1 MFKKNKKEYDESK
14 LSTKGKSI
22 YLKLIRL
29 SDQKADL
36 DVLSNYWTA
45 QLSAELPK
53 EEKKKENKPEKVIM

>member
-1 MFKKNKKEYDESK
+1 MFKINEKEYDESK

-36 DVLSNYWTA
+36 DVLTNYWTA
-45 QLSAELPK
+45 QLSAALPK
-53 EEKKKENKPEKVIM
+53 EEKKEDKNKKVVL

>member
-1 MFKKNKKEYDESK
+1 MFKINEKEYDESK

-36 DVLSNYWTA
+36 DVLTNYWTA
-45 QLSAELPK
+45 QLSAALPK
-53 EEKKKENKPEKVIM
+53 EEKKEDKTKKVVL

>member
-1 MFKKNKKEYDESK
+1 MFNINEKQYDESK
-14 LSTKGKSI
+14 LSNKGKSI

-36 DVLSNYWTA
+36 DVLTNYWTA

-53 EEKKKENKPEKVIM
+53 EDKKEDKSKKVIL

>member
-1 MFKKNKKEYDESK
+1 MLLRSESK

-36 DVLSNYWTA
+36 DVLTNYWTA
-45 QLSAELPK
+45 QLSAALPK
-53 EEKKKENKPEKVIM
+53 EEKKEDKTKKVVL

>member
-1 MFKKNKKEYDESK
+1 MFNINEKQYDESK
-14 LSTKGKSI
+14 LSNKGKSI

-36 DVLSNYWTA
+36 DVLTNYWTA

-53 EEKKKENKPEKVIM
+53 EDKSKKVIL

>member
-1 MFKKNKKEYDESK
+1 MFKINQKEYDESK

-53 EEKKKENKPEKVIM
+53 EEKKENKPEKVIL